1 MTLDFYGLPS
11 ESLGGTPGNLGQ
23 NIPTISRTFA
33 NTYRTTMECMDG
45 HRFHRQRRSKQAA

>member
-33 NTYRTTMECMDG
+33 NTYRTSMECMDG